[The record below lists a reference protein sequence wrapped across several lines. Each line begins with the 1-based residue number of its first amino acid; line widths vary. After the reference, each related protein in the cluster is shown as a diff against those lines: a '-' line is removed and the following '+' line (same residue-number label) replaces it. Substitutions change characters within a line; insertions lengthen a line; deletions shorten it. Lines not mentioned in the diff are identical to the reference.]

1 MDSIN
6 SFFGIFEFKG
16 LSIIAY
22 KLDIIVS
29 KKNIPEL
36 TILLAKSSILPY
48 IKCRYVQKKLILANP
63 TEWYKKNYLKEFSI
77 ASKLFCKDLSTS
89 TKSETA
95 LHAYNTVA

>member
-63 TEWYKKNYLKEFSI
+63 TEWYKKKTTLRNFQSPLNFFAKIYPHQPNQKRPYMH
-77 ASKLFCKDLSTS
+77 T
-89 TKSETA
+89 TR
-95 LHAYNTVA
+95 